1 MKKLYMIL
9 IVMVL
14 SITML
19 VATVIPVSAES
30 SGNKPESWVSSFNNS
45 NHVGMPE
52 MHGGHKILV
61 KLLSDGT
68 TVGHVKV
75 WDRITKMTIVSTG
88 FDQTGTTNFWEA
100 DGAKIAEFIAFME
113 ASPQS
118 TPSPINAV
126 KYQIWDYGEP
136 GENDIHYVW
145 VSVDGGEN
153 FVPFIPGCPPLPY
166 YAGHAKVHIGD

>member
-1 MKKLYMIL
+1 MKKLYMML

-14 SITML
+14 SIAML
-19 VATVIPVSAES
+19 IATVIPVSAES
-30 SGNKPESWVSSFNNS
+30 SDNKPVSWVSSFNNS
-45 NHVGMPE
+45 NNEALPE

-75 WDRITKMTIVSTG
+75 WDRITKMTLVSNG
-88 FDQTGTTNFWEA
+88 FDQTPGKTHFWEE
-100 DGAKIAEFIAFME
+100 DGAKIVEFIAFIE
-113 ASPQS
+113 VCPESP
-118 TPSPINAV
+118 PPYINAI

-136 GENDIHYVW
+136 GENDIHHVW
-145 VSVDGGEN
+145 VSFDGGSS
-153 FVPFIPGCPPLPY
+153 FVPFSPPEGLPY